1 MTSDYL
7 FSINQWRHKTKF
19 LIVTLRK
26 RVWVC
31 MLLKT
36 HTYGCF
42 SRIETRRTD
51 LLTPQYKAADVFHHS
66 RGVSFTLLNNNNL
79 LLALCEGFLFQ
90 NALADVYDGLSEPE
104 LRDRVPAYQVRVV
117 IVSQRLTQVW
127 LCNHLLLKKQVS
139 SFSILLL
146 PVSIFRYTPTWSRI
160 KRALWSVYSEKKS
173 ADVV

>member
-1 MTSDYL
+1 
-7 FSINQWRHKTKF
+7 
-19 LIVTLRK
+19 
-26 RVWVC
+26 
-31 MLLKT
+31 MLLMT

-51 LLTPQYKAADVFHHS
+51 LLTPRYKKKKAADVFHHS

-117 IVSQRLTQVW
+117 IMSQRLTQV
-127 LCNHLLLKKQVS
+127 
-139 SFSILLL
+139 
-146 PVSIFRYTPTWSRI
+146 
-160 KRALWSVYSEKKS
+160 
-173 ADVV
+173 